1 MTGSTLHINAQF
13 LALATGTIVPLL
25 VSLIAKLSAS
35 PGLMAVLNGLLAA
48 IAGAIVTATAS
59 DGNINWQ
66 SYVMNIAFAWLAS
79 VAAYH
84 GLWRPT
90 GVAKKIQAKVPG
102 VVTNTAV
109 PAPTESLFD
118 QAQTLS
124 PVTLF
129 DQAQMPSSYSY
140 TIATNHPATAT
151 SHGAVIIAT
160 ATGTIHAEPEGL
172 ADEDAWETRPIL
184 AKVPVELYGNEAH
197 GRTAD

>member
-13 LALATGTIVPLL
+13 LALATGTLVPLL

-48 IAGAIVTATAS
+48 IAGAIVTATAAG
-59 DGNINWQ
+59 GNIDWQ
-66 SYVMNIAFAWLAS
+66 TYVMNIAFAWLAS

-102 VVTNTAV
+102 VVTNGAP
-109 PAPTESLFD
+109 PAASESYQTLA
-118 QAQTLS
+118 QAQT
-124 PVTLF
+124 VLF
-129 DQAQMPSSYSY
+129 DHGQIQVPSSY
-140 TIATNHPATAT
+140 TINHPSSTNT
-151 SHGAVIIAT
+151 SFGAVIVTTGVTGVAT
-160 ATGTIHAEPEGL
+160 FDAEPEPL
-172 ADEDAWETRPIL
+172 ADDDAWETRPIL
-184 AKVPVELYGNEAH
+184 RHVPVELVGNEAH